1 MTAATGRRR
10 LPRLLPRL
18 AMPGITAIGVKE
30 LRGRMRGKRAF
41 ISVTVYVILVA
52 GFAWMVGRILEEN
65 AQNQMMFGGGFNAS
79 VQSAGIGRGIFIALM
94 FLQTLMILVLA
105 PASTAGTISSER
117 EKQTLDLLAVT
128 PISSVAIVVGKLLS
142 ALTWVFVLI
151 LASIP
156 VTALVFVYGGVA
168 PDDVIRGYVMLFVTA
183 IAFGALG
190 TFFSSLLRRSGAATG
205 MTFVAVLISTVG
217 LSFIWVFMNVTSQSV
232 FARRPPEALF
242 YLNPFVAQADVACGA
257 EASQG
262 SWCQIIDTIT
272 GTFTDF
278 GVQPGFDG
286 QPGGGVIIEKGIA
299 VPERFVPD
307 APLPDVQIRGDVG
320 FGGNANVGGVVVNDV
335 LAVDPLAAGRDRYWP
350 RSALTL
356 MLLAVGFTAAAVQLV
371 TPTRR
376 WRPRLPGIP
385 RRRRTGR
392 SAE

>member
-1 MTAATGRRR
+1 MTGATLRRR
-10 LPRLLPRL
+10 LPRF

-41 ISVTVYVILVA
+41 ISVTVYVVLVA
-52 GFAWMVGRILEEN
+52 GFAWMVGQILEEN
-65 AQNQMMFGGGFNAS
+65 FENQVRFGGFNAS
-79 VQSAGIGRGIFIALM
+79 VQSASIGRGIFVALM

-156 VTALVFVYGGVA
+156 VTAIVFVYGGVA
-168 PDDVIRGYVMLFVTA
+168 PDDVIRGYAMLFVTA

-190 TFFSSLLRRSGAATG
+190 TFFSSLVRRSGAATG
-205 MTFVAVLISTVG
+205 LTFVAVLIATVG
-217 LSFIWVFMNVTSQSV
+217 LSFIWVFMTATSSSV
-232 FARRPPEALF
+232 FAKRPPEALF

-257 EASQG
+257 EGTG
-262 SWCQIIDTIT
+262 SWCQIIDGIT
-272 GTFTDF
+272 GTFVDF
-278 GVQPGFDG
+278 GVPGDDG
-286 QPGGGVIIEKGIA
+286 VILEKGGVLVREQGLVA
-299 VPERFVPD
+299 PGRGVVPVAGGFGDVIGAPD
-307 APLPDVQIRGDVG
+307 A
-320 FGGNANVGGVVVNDV
+320 
-335 LAVDPLAAGRDRYWP
+335 LASGRDRYWP

>member
-1 MTAATGRRR
+1 MTGATLRRR
-10 LPRLLPRL
+10 LPRL

-41 ISVTVYVILVA
+41 ISVTVYVVLVA
-52 GFAWMVGRILEEN
+52 GFAWMVGQILEDN
-65 AQNQMMFGGGFNAS
+65 FQNQVRFGGFNAS
-79 VQSAGIGRGIFIALM
+79 VQSASIGRGIFVALM

-156 VTALVFVYGGVA
+156 VTAIVFVYGGVA
-168 PDDVIRGYVMLFVTA
+168 PDDVIRGYAMLFVTA

-190 TFFSSLLRRSGAATG
+190 TFFSSLVRRSGAATG
-205 MTFVAVLISTVG
+205 LTFVAVLISTVG
-217 LSFIWVFMNVTSQSV
+217 LSFIWVFMTATSSSV
-232 FARRPPEALF
+232 FAKRPPEALF

-257 EASQG
+257 EGTG
-262 SWCQIIDTIT
+262 SWCQIIDGIT
-272 GTFTDF
+272 GTFVDF
-278 GVQPGFDG
+278 GVPGDDG
-286 QPGGGVIIEKGIA
+286 IIIDGKGGVF
-299 VPERFVPD
+299 VPEQGLV
-307 APLPDVQIRGDVG
+307 APGR
-320 FGGNANVGGVVVNDV
+320 GVVVPVAGGFGDV
-335 LAVDPLAAGRDRYWP
+335 IGAPDALASGRDRYWP

>member
-1 MTAATGRRR
+1 MTGRTLRRR
-10 LPRLLPRL
+10 LVPRL

-41 ISVTVYVILVA
+41 VSVTVYVLLVA
-52 GFAWMVGRILEEN
+52 GFAWMVGRILEE
-65 AQNQMMFGGGFNAS
+65 AARVQFQFDPTY
-79 VQSAGIGRGIFIALM
+79 QSASIGRGIFTALM

-168 PDDVIRGYVMLFVTA
+168 PDDVIRGYAMLFATA

-205 MTFVAVLISTVG
+205 LTFVAVLVATVG
-217 LSFIWVFMNVTSQSV
+217 LSFVWVFLKVTSEGVVSKQ
-232 FARRPPEALF
+232 PPEFLF
-242 YLNPFVAQADVACGA
+242 YLNPFVAQADVACGT
-257 EASQG
+257 EGNTG
-262 SWCQIIDTIT
+262 SWCSIIDEIT
-272 GTFTDF
+272 GTTTFFIPPD
-278 GVQPGFDG
+278 QPVF
-286 QPGGGVIIEKGIA
+286 
-299 VPERFVPD
+299 R
-307 APLPDVQIRGDVG
+307 
-320 FGGNANVGGVVVNDV
+320 GGVVVDKGGMMVAPGGFVSGPAVAFDDVAVGGFGEFPGDV
-335 LAVDPLAAGRDRYWP
+335 LTIQRDRYWP

-376 WRPRLPGIP
+376 WRPRLPGILRRTRP
-385 RRRRTGR
+385 RR
-392 SAE
+392 SAG

>member
-1 MTAATGRRR
+1 MTAATLLRR
-10 LPRLLPRL
+10 LPRRVPRL
-18 AMPGITAIGVKE
+18 SMPGITAIGVKE

-41 ISVTVYVILVA
+41 ISITVYVILVA

-65 AQNQMMFGGGFNAS
+65 AQNQIAFNPGFNATI
-79 VQSAGIGRGIFIALM
+79 QSASIGRGIFIALM
-94 FLQTLMILVLA
+94 VLQTLMILVLA

-168 PDDVIRGYVMLFVTA
+168 PDDVIRGYTMLFVTA

-190 TFFSSLLRRSGAATG
+190 TFFSSLVRRSGAATG
-205 MTFVAVLISTVG
+205 LTFVAVLVSTVG
-217 LSFIWVFMNVTSQSV
+217 LSFIWVFMNATATSV
-232 FARRPPEALF
+232 FAKRPPEALF

-257 EASQG
+257 EGSG
-262 SWCQIIDTIT
+262 SSWCGIIDTIT
-272 GTFTDF
+272 GTFGDF
-278 GVQPGFDG
+278 GVPVPGDDG
-286 QPGGGVIIEKGIA
+286 VFEKGA
-299 VPERFVPD
+299 VPVAVP
-307 APLPDVQIRGDVG
+307 AVG
-320 FGGNANVGGVVVNDV
+320 FARGPLVIDTVGVNDVVVNDRV
-335 LAVDPLAAGRDRYWP
+335 VGDVIAGDPLAAGRDRYWP